1 MPDVHSDA
9 DTLIK
14 LFEDKTI
21 SAFDLA
27 ALVGAHSTSSQDV
40 VDANFAGAPQDS
52 TPGVWDVAFYSE
64 TTDPNAPSAIFKFP
78 SDVALSAD
86 PRTQNSF
93 LFFGNDPDGQTA
105 WNDDFARAYVRLSLL
120 GVPNIDELVEC
131 TSKFMVFRTTWFNA
145 NQICRGLAIPDQQL
159 RDCPKLLQRRQQH
172 FILLFILLLQHDVF
186 LHVICIWFHLP
197 KQLCYR
203 RSIPKQQRHWNL
215 QLPNILH
222 LLNQVLHHLCQDDII
237 CHQVHRLHEDGHQD
251 THNHKQGLCHQVLR
265 DLHHDHRLPCRP
277 IKDGLNIQANNHHH
291 KDSPQPQSLLCRSK
305 WRELCFQA
313 SHHPWPSLQ
322 LDIRILQATDCLHH
336 GHRVLDLRSVLK
348 RLYRRS

>member
-145 NQICRGLAIPDQQL
+145 NQIAEVLPSQISSFVIAPNSCNAGNSTSSSSSSSSSSMTSSSMSSASGSIYPSSSATGAPYPSSNGTGIYSYPTYSTSSTKYYTTSAKTTSYVTKYTASTKTATKTHTITNKGSVTKSYETYTTTTV
-159 RDCPKLLQRRQQH
+159 CPVVPTKTALTYKPTITITKTVPNPKA
-172 FILLFILLLQHDVF
+172 FFAGPNGESYVF
-186 LHVICIWFHLP
+186 KPVITPGPAYSLTYASC
-197 KQLCYR
+197 K
-203 RSIPKQQRHWNL
+203 
-215 QLPNILH
+215 
-222 LLNQVLHHLCQDDII
+222 
-237 CHQVHRLHEDGHQD
+237 
-251 THNHKQGLCHQVLR
+251 
-265 DLHHDHRLPCRP
+265 
-277 IKDGLNIQANNHHH
+277 
-291 KDSPQPQSLLCRSK
+291 PQ
-305 WRELCFQA
+305 
-313 SHHPWPSLQ
+313 
-322 LDIRILQATDCLHH
+322 T
-336 GHRVLDLRSVLK
+336 VYTTVTV
-348 RLYRRS
+348 Y